1 MKRGTLDSSE
11 GQPEAVAAATARA
24 AGPSTRPLARGWP
37 AHLLAAAAFVV
48 LALVVTWPLARDPVH
63 RPVSWGDPVFQAW
76 TLAWDVHAW
85 RTDPLGVFDANI
97 FYPYRNT
104 LAYSDHLFGQAL
116 MVAPVLLITENPILA
131 DNVAT
136 WLALALSGL
145 AMYALVLDLAGS
157 RAAGLLAGIAY
168 AVAAPRLAHLEH
180 LHLLSAQW
188 LPLGVLAARRALRQ
202 GSFRW
207 AAVLGLVVVAQGLS
221 GIYYFAFLG
230 VLLAVVLGFGLLFER
245 SRRALLGAAWSVLAC
260 LVALAV
266 LLPTLLPYW
275 QVHQELGA
283 ERTPAEVA
291 QWSARPGD
299 YLAVSPSHRLY
310 GDLLG
315 SRFHRHLE
323 QDLFPGLLVG
333 ALALIGLTERRGGWA
348 RWALLA
354 LVGVSV
360 AFSFGISA
368 HALGRELP
376 LPYRVLYEYVPGFK
390 AIRVPARFGLLALV
404 GLAALAG
411 LGVARLVERLAAHR
425 PVAALGGIALA
436 AALLAEGMHVVAV
449 SDPLPVTHAEL
460 QRPDYAWM
468 QANPAP
474 AIELPMGEGVVAS
487 AWPNYWSTFH
497 WNPLVNGYSGITPPA
512 YYAFRDRMRD
522 FPSQETIA
530 LLQGIGVRTV
540 AYHADPSRPPAE
552 DPVLQRIAAHPQLK
566 QVVGGPNYVFT
577 LEPNPWLW
585 ELAAAVPDGAPVD
598 LPALERDPATFG
610 MLAAILQ
617 RTGHRVYGR
626 GQLDYWRLPAAP
638 QTVCYAVLPH
648 DVDPAEFGYPG
659 ARGVEQRGSL
669 VLYERAGC
677 AGR

>member
-1 MKRGTLDSSE
+1 M
-11 GQPEAVAAATARA
+11 
-24 AGPSTRPLARGWP
+24 
-37 AHLLAAAAFVV
+37 

-85 RTDPLGVFDANI
+85 RTDPLRVFDANI
-97 FYPYRNT
+97 FYPYHNT

-116 MVAPVLLITENPILA
+116 MVAPVLLMTENPILA

-145 AMYALVLDLAGS
+145 AMYALVLDLTGS
-157 RAAGLLAGIAY
+157 RLAGLLAGIAY
-168 AVAAPRLAHLEH
+168 VAAAPRLAHLEH

-202 GSFRW
+202 GSPRP

-230 VLLAVVLGFGLLFER
+230 VLLAVVLGLGLLFER
-245 SRRALLGAAWSVLAC
+245 SRRALLGVAWSVLAC
-260 LVALAV
+260 IVALAA

-275 QVHQELGA
+275 QVHQELGP
-283 ERTPAEVA
+283 ERTPEEVA
-291 QWSARPGD
+291 QWSARPAD

-323 QDLFPGLLVG
+323 QDLFPGMLVS
-333 ALALIGLTERRGGWA
+333 ALALIGLTQRRGGWA

-354 LVGVSV
+354 VIGVSV
-360 AFSFGISA
+360 VFSFGLSA

-376 LPYRVLYEYVPGFK
+376 LPYRLLYEYVPGFK

-404 GLAALAG
+404 GLVALAG
-411 LGVARLVERLAAHR
+411 LGVSRLAGPLAQR
-425 PVAALGGIALA
+425 RSIAALGGLILA
-436 AALLAEGMHVVAV
+436 AALLAEGIHAV
-449 SDPLPVTHAEL
+449 PVGDPLPVTHAEL

-474 AIELPMGEGVVAS
+474 AIELPMGEGIVAS

-512 YYAFRDRMRD
+512 YYVFRQWMRE
-522 FPSQETIA
+522 FPSPETIA

-540 AYHADPSRPPAE
+540 VYHADPSRPPSE
-552 DPVLQRIAAHPQLK
+552 DPLLQRIAAYPQLM

-585 ELAAAVPDGAPVD
+585 ELVAAVPDGAPVD
-598 LPALERDPATFG
+598 LPALEQEPATFG

-617 RTGHRVYGR
+617 RTRHRVYGR

-638 QTVCYAVLPH
+638 SSVCYAVLPR
-648 DVDPAEFGYPG
+648 DVDPADLGYPG
-659 ARGVEQRGSL
+659 ARAVAIRGWL
-669 VLYERAGC
+669 ALYERAGC
-677 AGR
+677 SAR